1 MPEWILH
8 SGASFAVSYL
18 VGRWLCAHAH
28 SDKMNKKNT
37 NLAQWRLSNKVC
49 YNKFILFD
57 NLNTHVTIP
66 THKIAKLIEAE
77 GK

>member
-1 MPEWILH
+1 
-8 SGASFAVSYL
+8 
-18 VGRWLCAHAH
+18 
-28 SDKMNKKNT
+28 MNKKNT

-66 THKIAKLIEAE
+66 THKIAKLTEAE